1 MSARK
6 LLLPWL
12 IVVTLLVGWAHTPS
26 GTPAGTARATA
37 NLTALDRY
45 VAKPDDAYE
54 YELVNTYEGK
64 GSSGY
69 VFDMTSQ
76 RWRSEDEI
84 DRTLWQHWVT
94 VAVPDKVASSTALLL
109 IGSGSNASQAPKGGD
124 ANLHGIA
131 HATNAVVARI
141 NQIPNQRLTFKDDGR
156 GRSEDS
162 LIAYTWDKYL
172 RTGDEQWPL
181 RLPMTKAVVRAMDT
195 IQAFCASAE
204 GAGHPI
210 DSFVIA
216 GASKRGWTTWTTAV
230 VDNRVVAIIPIV
242 IDLLNIVPSFEHHKA
257 VYGFWAPAIND
268 YVRFNIMDWMGTPEY
283 DALMAIVEPYSYL
296 DRLTMPKLLMNSCGD
311 QFFIP
316 DSAQFYEDDLQGP
329 TWFRYVPNTGH
340 GLDAS
345 AYDSVQ
351 SFFHAVIAGTE
362 IPTYRWSYP
371 DANTIRVE
379 TSAKPTT
386 VKLWQATNPE
396 ARDFR
401 LEQLGKA
408 YKATELSDQGGG
420 VYVGHVDTPGE
431 GWRAFMVELTFAGPG
446 DVPFIFTTPVHVVPD
461 EYPHTYQR
469 TDPPPVGFLS
479 KDK

>member
-1 MSARK
+1 MNSRK
-6 LLLPWL
+6 AFVLWL
-12 IVVTLLVGWAHTPS
+12 AVVALFVGCAHTPVQA
-26 GTPAGTARATA
+26 PATTAPATT

-45 VAKPDDAYE
+45 VAKPDDAYG

-64 GSSGY
+64 GSTGY

-84 DRTLWQHWVT
+84 DRTLWRHWVT
-94 VAVPDKVASSTALLL
+94 VAVPDKVTSRTALMI
-109 IGSGSNASQAPKGGD
+109 IGGGGNGGKAPKGGD
-124 ANLHGIA
+124 AKLHRIA
-131 HATNAVVARI
+131 RATHAVVAMVS
-141 NQIPNQRLTFKDDGR
+141 QIPNQRLTLKDDGK

-172 RTGDEQWPL
+172 KTGDEEWPL
-181 RLPMTKAVVRAMDT
+181 RLPMTKGVVRAMDT
-195 IQAFCASAE
+195 TQTFCATA
-204 GAGHPI
+204 AGGRNRI
-210 DSFVIA
+210 DSFVVA
-216 GASKRGWTTWTTAV
+216 GASKRGWTTWTTAA
-230 VDNRVVAIIPIV
+230 VDKRVVACIPIV

-257 VYGFWAPAIND
+257 VYGFWAPAVND
-268 YVRFNIMDWMGTPEY
+268 YVRFDIMDWMGTPEY
-283 DALMAIVEPYSYL
+283 DALMDIVEPYSYL
-296 DRLTMPKLLMNSCGD
+296 DRLTMPKLLMNACGD

-316 DSAQFYEDDLQGP
+316 DSAQFYENDLQGP

-345 AYDSVQ
+345 AYGSVQ
-351 SFFHAVIAGTE
+351 SFFHAVAAGID

-371 DANTIRVE
+371 DANTIRLE
-379 TSAKPTT
+379 TAAKPSA

-401 LEQLGKA
+401 VDKLGKA
-408 YKATELSDQGGG
+408 YQATDLSDQGGG
-420 VYVGHVDTPGE
+420 VYVGHVDTPE
-431 GWRAFMVELTFAGPG
+431 KGWRAFLVEATFPGPD

-479 KDK
+479 KEK

>member
-1 MSARK
+1 MAARK
-6 LLLPWL
+6 IFLLWL
-12 IVVTLLVGWAHTPS
+12 VVVALLVGCAHTPS
-26 GTPAGTARATA
+26 GTPVATA
-37 NLTALDRY
+37 DLTALDRY
-45 VAKPDDAYE
+45 VAKPDDAYG

-64 GSSGY
+64 SSTGY
-69 VFDMTSQ
+69 VFDMASQ

-84 DRTLWQHWVT
+84 DRTLWRHWVT
-94 VAVPDKVASSTALLL
+94 VAVPDKVTSRTALLI
-109 IGSGSNASQAPKGGD
+109 IGGGSDASQAPKGGD
-124 ANLHGIA
+124 AELHRIA
-131 HATNAVVARI
+131 RATNAVVATI
-141 NQIPNQRLTFKDDGR
+141 KQIPNQRLTFKDDGR

-172 RTGDEQWPL
+172 KTGDEEWPA

-195 IQAFCASAE
+195 IQAFCVSAE
-204 GAGHPI
+204 GGDHPI
-210 DSFVIA
+210 DSFVVA

-230 VDNRVVAIIPIV
+230 VDNRVVAIVPIV

-268 YVRFNIMDWMGTPEY
+268 YVRFDIMDWMGTPEY

-316 DSAQFYEDDLQGP
+316 DSAQFYENDLQGP

-345 AYDSVQ
+345 AYDSLQ
-351 SFFHAVIAGTE
+351 SFFHAVIARVE

-371 DANTIRVE
+371 DVNTIRVE
-379 TSAKPTT
+379 TSAKPTA

-401 LEQLGKA
+401 FDQLGKA
-408 YKATELSDQGGG
+408 YQATELSDQGGG
-420 VYVGHVDTPGE
+420 VYVGHVDTPGK

-461 EYPHTYQR
+461 EYPHTYER
-469 TDPPPVGFLS
+469 TDPLPVGFLS